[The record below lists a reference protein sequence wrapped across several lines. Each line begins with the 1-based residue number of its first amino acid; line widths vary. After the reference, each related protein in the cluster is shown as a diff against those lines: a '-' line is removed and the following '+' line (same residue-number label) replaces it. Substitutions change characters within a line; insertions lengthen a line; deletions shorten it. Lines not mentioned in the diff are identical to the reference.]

1 MAAIRSIKKVV
12 FSLMLLMESSALES
26 FNVTPSVNTYT
37 SLLFDASLLYPLPVV
52 RLKGI
57 GYKGYVKAAA
67 RLITRLFTM
76 AKASK
81 DPRMLQLTSA
91 VASV

>member
-1 MAAIRSIKKVV
+1 MAAIRSITKVV
-12 FSLMLLMESSALES
+12 FSLILI
-26 FNVTPSVNTYT
+26 

-76 AKASK
+76 EKASK